1 MPSAGYPRGPARSP
15 PCKVVLLGEGR
26 VGKTSLVLRFC
37 KDSFSEAQPP
47 TIQAS
52 YLDKQM
58 TIGDKRLSLAIWDT
72 AGQERF
78 HALGP
83 IYYRDADAA
92 LLVYDI
98 TDADS
103 FKKVKSWVKELRKM
117 ARRRRRARP
126 PAAPARPPA
135 RHRRR
140 PTPLTAPSLSPPVGE
155 DIVISIAGNKLDL
168 ERQRVVTKQEAAD
181 YAASV
186 GAQYAETSA
195 KNGRGIEDAFGGMAR
210 RLLASPKVATRMNGS
225 VSGGMI
231 VDDAVES
238 RRGGCC

>member
-117 ARRRRRARP
+117 ARRRR
-126 PAAPARPPA
+126 
-135 RHRRR
+135 
-140 PTPLTAPSLSPPVGE
+140 PTPLTAPSLSPQVGE